1 MATDPNAALRRQIE
15 KSSRGGGRA
24 NPLVTKLSAPVDL
37 SDEDRE
43 AADSICR
50 DIREVQARRDI
61 ISDGD
66 RPQFVHVIMEGWA
79 ARYKVVPDGSRQ
91 ITAIL
96 VPGDFCDLHITILGE
111 MDHGITA
118 LTRVKVA
125 LVPHLVMENLPVD
138 RPQLGRALW
147 WATLVDEATLRAWIV
162 NLGRRDAAERVA
174 HLFCELHARLKLVGL
189 ADEDDFSLPLTQEIL
204 ADALGLTPVH
214 INRVLQRLRSQDLI
228 ELEGGELRILNL
240 PHLRKLAGFDPT
252 YLHRGRLG
260 RIKDRLS

>member
-1 MATDPNAALRRQIE
+1 
-15 KSSRGGGRA
+15 
-24 NPLVTKLSAPVDL
+24 
-37 SDEDRE
+37 
-43 AADSICR
+43 
-50 DIREVQARRDI
+50 
-61 ISDGD
+61 
-66 RPQFVHVIMEGWA
+66 MEGWA